1 MNANL
6 LTNLGEPLT
15 QLTYSILVEKETE
28 GSYKATVWGLADCQG
43 IGETK
48 ESAIAN
54 LRHHLKARLE
64 KAEVVSQEIPL
75 SKLTYAVILEEKE
88 GNYQATVWGLPEIQ
102 ATGEIKEAVLKSI
115 NQLLTARLEKVEVI
129 SDQIDLPAKSE
140 HPWMKFAGKYKD
152 DPLFDDMLAE
162 IEAYRREL
170 DAKMEAYERQ
180 LQKLASENPWSKFS
194 GMYKDNPLF
203 NDMVAEVEAYRRELD
218 AEMEEYYRQMDAVE
232 ENK

>member
-6 LTNLGEPLT
+6 VTTLGKPLT
-15 QLTYSILVEKETE
+15 QLTYSILVEQETE
-28 GSYKATVWGLADCQG
+28 GSYKATVWGLADCHAS
-43 IGETK
+43 GETK

-88 GNYQATVWGLPEIQ
+88 GNYQATVWGLPEIK
-102 ATGEIKEAVLKSI
+102 ATGDTKEAVLKSI
-115 NQLLTARLEKVEVI
+115 NQILTARLEKVEVI
-129 SDQIDLPAKSE
+129 SDKIDLPAKSE
-140 HPWMKFAGKYKD
+140 HPWMKFAGMFKD
-152 DPLFDDMLAE
+152 DPQLKEVLAD
-162 IEAYRREL
+162 IAAYRREI
-170 DAKMEAYERQ
+170 DAKMEAYDRQ
-180 LQKLASENPWSKFS
+180 LQQIEPENPWSKFS